1 MDNYFSQAALELL
14 EDTKKVCSRYV
25 DADSAAWDRGEKDP
39 SEARKKMQE
48 LGYPMLTVPEEYGG
62 PGISF
67 LDVGLVLERIA
78 YADAGLAVSL
88 AGNALAVKAVM
99 SAGSEAQKKEIAEIL
114 ANGGIGAFC
123 LTESQAG
130 SEAFNILTK
139 AVPEE
144 SGDGYVMN
152 GTKLFVTNGG
162 VADFYCVV
170 AMDGESELPS
180 LFLIKKGTEGL
191 QIGPEEEKLGI
202 RSCSTCSVSFENC
215 HVDADAL
222 VEKEEG
228 IDGAKAILEA
238 LNDGRL
244 WISAIATGVALR
256 AMDESI
262 AYAKERIQFGK
273 PIAEQQAIRMKLAE
287 MKVRI
292 EAAQSLTGVGL
303 QMMQET
309 MEREKSA
316 AGDSAEE
323 KVDDRIMAVVTS
335 TYAEMAATAKAFA
348 AEVAVEVTNKAVEIF
363 GGYGYMNAYP
373 VEKLLRDARVFSVL
387 EGSREMM
394 KIVIANALLKR

>member
-1 MDNYFSQAALELL
+1 MDNYFSQAALELI
-14 EDTKKVCSRYV
+14 EDTVKFCSRYV

-48 LGYPMLTVPEEYGG
+48 LGYPMLTLPEEYGG

-130 SEAFNILTK
+130 SEAFNIMTK
-139 AVPEE
+139 AVPDE
-144 SGDGYVMN
+144 SDDGFVMN

-162 VADFYCVV
+162 VADFYCV
-170 AMDGESELPS
+170 AALDGESELPC
-180 LFLIKKGTEGL
+180 LFLVKKGTEGL

-215 HVDADAL
+215 HLDADAL
-222 VEKEEG
+222 IEKEDG

-238 LNDGRL
+238 LNEGRL
-244 WISAIATGVALR
+244 WISSIATGVALR
-256 AMDESI
+256 AMDESV

-292 EAAQSLTGVGL
+292 EAAKSLTGVGL

-309 MEREKSA
+309 MECEKSA
-316 AGDSAEE
+316 ENI
-323 KVDDRIMAVVTS
+323 DDRIMAVVTS
-335 TYAEMAATAKAFA
+335 SFAEMAATAKAFA
-348 AEVAVEVTNKAVEIF
+348 SEIAVEVTNKAMEIF
-363 GGYGYMNAYP
+363 GGYGYMRTYP
-373 VEKLLRDARVFSVL
+373 IEKLLRDARVFSIL
-387 EGSREMM
+387 EGSREVM
-394 KIVIANALLKR
+394 KIVIANALLQR